1 MACGAGHESPSDMF
15 YDFKKDRFWLRPED
29 LVSNDDANY
38 DASKYPHPVPKSMN
52 NKEYMQRVLII

>member
-1 MACGAGHESPSDMF
+1 MF